1 MSYIGRQ
8 ANGCHY
14 VQQTLVLT
22 RQDHSERCV
31 VPIQRPGGAEGLAAQ
46 TRSGAAFSP
55 WESMGTPI
63 VAPSTFVL
71 EDQIKAATARQEL
84 AVLQGAN
91 DIDSDE
97 EDIPLATIL
106 SNKRPAPLPHTPA
119 SDEVLDAHS
128 DTPAHSVPVAGPP
141 TSSDFDDTLTKEQYH
156 AKKRSKARRRA
167 ARARTL
173 SNAAGEPG
181 ITKRSVKE
189 VALKRRSAAVTL
201 SASIDIGPEVRR
213 VLDADNAS
221 SSAIG
226 AEPIPTNY
234 SLAMEDVPVTKTA
247 FTSTRKEATEE
258 DRREYTKEELIARGF
273 EYVPWDGRCVP
284 TLLSSP
290 VPYPC
295 DMVSR
300 VPRPILDQHGRV
312 FAVLAGRPRDNGW
325 DEVNA
330 QLQEILETTREAY
343 RPQPKQT
350 NHRRG
355 AFTAVSCGFSYGGGQ
370 TVWTQSRSLQ

>member
-1 MSYIGRQ
+1 MQ
-8 ANGCHY
+8 N
-14 VQQTLVLT
+14 
-22 RQDHSERCV
+22 
-31 VPIQRPGGAEGLAAQ
+31 
-46 TRSGAAFSP
+46 
-55 WESMGTPI
+55 
-63 VAPSTFVL
+63 
-71 EDQIKAATARQEL
+71 
-84 AVLQGAN
+84 
-91 DIDSDE
+91 
-97 EDIPLATIL
+97 
-106 SNKRPAPLPHTPA
+106 
-119 SDEVLDAHS
+119 
-128 DTPAHSVPVAGPP
+128 GPP

-273 EYVPWDGRCVP
+273 EYVPWDGR
-284 TLLSSP
+284 
-290 VPYPC
+290 
-295 DMVSR
+295 

-312 FAVLAGRPRDNGW
+312 FAVLAGRPRDTGW

-355 AFTAVSCGFSYGGGQ
+355 TFTAVSCGFSYGGGQ
-370 TVWTQSRSLQ
+370 TYVRNVALDPDNQGVMDSLTQQKAVQRVANFGNSAMQLFAPRLYNYYDNTIQALCSQHTHLRRNFNNNVFANATFNLGPRTVSYVHADIQNLPWGWCAITAVGDFDPVCSGVRPR